1 MRGKVYFSRFVC
13 TDSLW
18 HSHFMSGQKNI
29 LFFLVH
35 GGHFA
40 HRKSYVL
47 FLGRMRLIREPS
59 PHLLFVKYLQV
70 KIIHMAGW
78 QFGAGMFWSPS
89 ECKDFP
95 PKSPPLQ
102 LFEGEKIQILLGTF
116 KLGRTRELD
125 LPNIWVFTAAWET
138 KSCTWGVI
146 IKTMNGGC
154 SEHSNDVPFRK
165 CCIFLIRKVVLRRM
179 QAESD
184 QNFSTS
190 PDMMVALKSG
200 SCAIYKAGE
209 QHSQPSCRMRARTG
223 WRGLNGIMAPDPMS
237 FCLTRPAPAR
247 GRLSKSSNK
256 GKVKVLVIQLCLT
269 LCDSMDCRLLGSS
282 IQAILQARILEW
294 VAISCR
300 GSSQPRDQTWV
311 SHIAGRLFF

>member
-1 MRGKVYFSRFVC
+1 MAPHYSTLAWKIPGTAEPGGLPSMGSHRVRHDWSDLAAAMRGKGYLSRFVC

-18 HSHFMSGQKNI
+18 HPHFMSGQKNV

-47 FLGRMRLIREPS
+47 FLGRMRVIREPFL
-59 PHLLFVKYLQV
+59 HLLFVKYLQL

-95 PKSPPLQ
+95 PTKSPPLQ
-102 LFEGEKIQILLGTF
+102 LFEGEKIKILLGTF

-146 IKTMNGGC
+146 IKTMNGGH
-154 SEHSNDVPFRK
+154 SEHSHDVPFRK
-165 CCIFLIRKVVLRRM
+165 CCIFIRKVVLRKM
-179 QAESD
+179 KAEPD

-190 PDMMVALKSG
+190 PDMLVALERG
-200 SCAIYKAGE
+200 SRAIYKAGE
-209 QHSQPSCRMRARTG
+209 QHSQPSCRMRARAG
-223 WRGLNGIMAPDPMS
+223 WRGLNGIVAPDPMS
-237 FCLTRPAPAR
+237 FCLTRPAPHKADLVNLPIR
-247 GRLSKSSNK
+247 GKWK
-256 GKVKVLVIQLCLT
+256 C
-269 LCDSMDCRLLGSS
+269 
-282 IQAILQARILEW
+282 
-294 VAISCR
+294 
-300 GSSQPRDQTWV
+300 
-311 SHIAGRLFF
+311 